1 MDIKD
6 ECNRLKRQ
14 THKKAANRMIH
25 LEGTLAAARNGVE
38 GY

>member
-1 MDIKD
+1 MGVKD
-6 ECNRLKRQ
+6 DCNHLKRQ
-14 THKKAANRMIH
+14 THKRAANRMIH